1 MPTNLKV
8 MRNIK
13 NDDMIPY
20 IINNQK
26 GINLRRKYFYSHDL
40 LYYNK
45 QQIYSIKSLKKD
57 TKKSFY

>member
-26 GINLRRKYFYSHDL
+26 GINLRRKYFYSYDL